1 MWKDELTSQVRAS
14 SLSDEDKQAWLSFAE
29 LLDDEMGS
37 FFVSHI
43 TEEPG
48 ALERMNE
55 EVQVRKD
62 FIQTGDPE
70 KLKQVKAQNQALAES
85 YQVVQEQLP
94 SAGPSGCIE
103 CHAAE

>member
-1 MWKDELTSQVRAS
+1 VQAS

-55 EVQVRKD
+55 EVQIRKEY
-62 FIQTGDPE
+62 IQTGSADA
-70 KLKQVKAQNQALAES
+70 LKQVKAQNQA
-85 YQVVQEQLP
+85 QVDALTKNHGQ
-94 SAGPSGCIE
+94 S
-103 CHAAE
+103 